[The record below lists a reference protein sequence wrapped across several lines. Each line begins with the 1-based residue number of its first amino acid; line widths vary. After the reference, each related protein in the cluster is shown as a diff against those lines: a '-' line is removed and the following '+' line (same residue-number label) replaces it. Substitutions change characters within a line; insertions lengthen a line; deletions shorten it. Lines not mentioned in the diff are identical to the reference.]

1 MAWECHGN
9 GLQTAG
15 MTWDGL
21 GMTLARVDVHMK
33 HSQSKPVS
41 STKNNYSDLMS
52 SVPELKISNVS
63 GCRKLSSNANTCTS
77 IPLTT
82 HISTILIGLGGN

>member
-1 MAWECHGN
+1 MNDLEWPGNDLECHGN

-63 GCRKLSSNANTCTS
+63 GCRTLSSNA
-77 IPLTT
+77 T
-82 HISTILIGLGGN
+82 HAQAFH